1 MDFWTYLCTQDAHK
15 KKISWVRLSQLMYDN
30 IIIGT
35 SIGSPTTAIVK
46 VAAVEMI
53 AESVIHIIPLISAHH
68 PTTLHNSM
76 ILPI

>member
-30 IIIGT
+30 IIGT

-53 AESVIHIIPLISAHH
+53 AESVIHIIPLILAHH
-68 PTTLHNSM
+68 PTTLHNSR

>member
-1 MDFWTYLCTQDAHK
+1 
-15 KKISWVRLSQLMYDN
+15 MYDN